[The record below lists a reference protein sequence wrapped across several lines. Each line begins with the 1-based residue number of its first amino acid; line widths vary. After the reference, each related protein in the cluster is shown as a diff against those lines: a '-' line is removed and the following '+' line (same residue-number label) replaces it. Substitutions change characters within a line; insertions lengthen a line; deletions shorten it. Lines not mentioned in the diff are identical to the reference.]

1 MSRPTTKGMM
11 EIKLTNLPQVVKQL
25 QGIQRGGEEAIERT
39 VKDFRGRA
47 PAWVS
52 RAVRKYYG
60 IPAKEISPKTK
71 KDVEN
76 KVKKAGQ
83 IYSRGKTLS
92 TMAIVYYGRVLTP
105 ARFNMQPKL
114 PNKTYS
120 IKVTIQ
126 KGRRRRLGG
135 KKALTKAQKTNIGR
149 NFTHQ
154 GKRNRRKYPILLK
167 YTGAKGEG
175 KIPYIPMRL
184 LPNDKW
190 HVIRSVSLPQMVE
203 NKRVQEEIYK
213 EVDANLSKRLEHH
226 IEKCINKY
234 AK

>member
-25 QGIQRGGEEAIERT
+25 QGIQKGGEEAIERT

-83 IYSRGKTLS
+83 IYTRGKSLS

-105 ARFNMQPKL
+105 VRFGMQPKE
-114 PNKTYS
+114 PDKTYT
-120 IKVTIQ
+120 IKTTIQ

-149 NFTHQ
+149 NFTRQ
-154 GKRNRRKYPILLK
+154 GKRNRRRYPILLQP
-167 YTGAKGEG
+167 TGAKKDD
-175 KIPYIPMRL
+175 KITHIPMRL

-190 HVIRSVSLPQMVE
+190 KPIKTLSLPQMVE
-203 NKRVQEEIYK
+203 NERVERETNKQIE
-213 EVDANLSKRLEHH
+213 ANLSKRLEHH
-226 IEKCINKY
+226 IERCINKY